1 MVQKN
6 KYNAKKVEVDGI
18 VFSSKAESFY
28 YEHLLDLMHD
38 GIVESFEMQKPYTLL
53 DKFPHPKTGKTIRAI
68 KYVPDFEVIY
78 TDGRV
83 EVVDIKGFMKNPV
96 FLLKAKLFMFRYQV
110 PLLVVKYDSKTKTFV
125 EVG

>member
-1 MVQKN
+1 MN
-6 KYNAKKVEVDGI
+6 KYNAKKVEIDGI
-18 VFSSKAESFY
+18 IFDSRAEGRY

-38 GIVESFEMQKPYTLL
+38 GVVESFEMQKSYTLL

-68 KYVPDFEVIY
+68 KYITDFEVIY
-78 TDGRV
+78 SDGRV
-83 EVVDIKGFMKNPV
+83 EVVDVKGFMKNPV

>member
-1 MVQKN
+1 MN
-6 KYNAKKVEVDGI
+6 KYNAKKVEIDGI
-18 VFSSKAESFY
+18 VFDSRAEGRF

-38 GIVESFEMQKPYTLL
+38 GVVESFEMQKPYTLL

-83 EVVDIKGFMKNPV
+83 EVVGIKGFMKNPV

>member
-1 MVQKN
+1 MN
-6 KYNAKKVEVDGI
+6 KYNAKKVEIDGI
-18 VFSSKAESFY
+18 VFASRAEGRY

-38 GIVESFEMQKPYTLL
+38 GVVESFEMQKPYTLL

>member
-1 MVQKN
+1 MN
-6 KYNAKKVEVDGI
+6 KYGAKKVTIDGI
-18 VFSSKAESFY
+18 TFDSISEGRY
-28 YEHLLDLMHD
+28 YNHLLDLMHD
-38 GIVESFEMQKPYTLL
+38 GVVESFEMQKPYTLL
-53 DKFPHPKTGKTIRAI
+53 DKFAHPKTGKTVRAI

-96 FLLKAKLFMFRYQV
+96 FLLKAKLFMFRYQI
-110 PLLVVKYDSKTKTFV
+110 PLIVIKWDGKTKTFV

>member
-1 MVQKN
+1 MS
-6 KYNAKKVEVDGI
+6 KYNAKKVTIDGI
-18 VFSSKAESFY
+18 TFASRAEGMY

-38 GIVESFEMQKPYTLL
+38 GVVESFEMQKSYTLL

-68 KYVPDFEVIY
+68 KYIPDFEVIY
-78 TDGRV
+78 SDGRV
-83 EVVDIKGFMKNPV
+83 EVVDVKGFMKNPV

-110 PLLVVKYDSKTKTFV
+110 PLLVVKWDSKTKTFV

>member
-38 GIVESFEMQKPYTLL
+38 GVVESFEMQRPYTLL

>member
-1 MVQKN
+1 MN
-6 KYNAKKVEVDGI
+6 KYGAKKVEIDGH
-18 VFSSKAESFY
+18 VFDSRLEGRY
-28 YEHLLDLMHD
+28 YEHLLELMHD

>member
-1 MVQKN
+1 MN

-18 VFSSKAESFY
+18 KFDSVAESRY
-28 YEHLLDLMHD
+28 YKYLLGLLDD
-38 GIVESFEMQKPYTLL
+38 GVVESFEMQKPYTLL

>member
-1 MVQKN
+1 MN

-18 VFSSKAESFY
+18 KFDSVAESRY
-28 YEHLLDLMHD
+28 YKYLLGLLNE
-38 GIVESFEMQKPYTLL
+38 GVVESFEMQKPYTLL